1 MIRHLAFSAVCAAV
15 LASASARAAD
25 KIDFMIDW
33 VPTGEE
39 AYPYVGVQEGFFAQ
53 EGLEVTIKV
62 GRGSVDTITKV
73 ATGVADFGSAA
84 VGALMGAAAQGPVPV
99 KAIYSIYSKQPDAIF
114 TTKGSGITAIKDL
127 NGRTVGTATFSSS
140 NTIWPVFATMNGLDL
155 SKIKVQKVE
164 VNTLAPLLATGQ
176 IDATIN
182 WVTAAPNTE
191 AILKKAGK
199 EIVVLPWS
207 EHGLDGYGL
216 SVIAADKVIKERPD
230 VVARFVR
237 AFTKVTAFVV
247 ANPAGAAK
255 DLKAMVPE
263 ADLESDTAEARTLGP
278 LIKNE
283 VSERYGMGTYDPVLL
298 KKTWE
303 WVAKAQNYPLDKL
316 DPETV
321 VNRTFLPRS

>member
-15 LASASARAAD
+15 LASASAQAAD
-25 KIDFMIDW
+25 KVDFMIDW

-39 AYPYVGVQEGFFAQ
+39 AYPYVGVQEGYFAQ

-84 VGALMGAAAQGPVPV
+84 VGALMGAAAQSPVPV

-114 TTKGSGITAIKDL
+114 TVKGSGITAIKDL

-155 SKIKVQKVE
+155 SKIKLQKVE
-164 VNTLAPLLATGQ
+164 VNTLAPLLATGK

-207 EHGLDGYGL
+207 AYGLDGYGL

-237 AFTKVTAFVV
+237 AFQKVTAFVV

-255 DLKAMVPE
+255 DLKAMVPD
-263 ADLESDTAEARTLGP
+263 ADLESDTAEAHTLGP

-283 VSERYGMGTYDPVLL
+283 VSAKYGMGTYDPALL

-303 WVAKAQNYPLDKL
+303 WVAKAQSYPLDKL